1 MIYSLSDVFGGR
13 GQLAY
18 VVTGASHILF
28 LASGTLSPIMLITLW
43 WASLWNDSE
52 QLFVSQKNM
61 TRIVA
66 VLLCCMWCLSIIQ
79 HILET
84 KAIYGPAPPI
94 LMLLIMAACGSL
106 AIYFGFKF
114 AGRLREASKM
124 TVENGFS
131 RDKKWAKQLQS
142 AIRKTGIVV
151 VVLVV
156 TFILVFPVVISGMSG
171 AITVFFAFFLL
182 HLLAITIC
190 FVTLITI
197 IPPVSKLWLQK
208 K

>member
-52 QLFVSQKNM
+52 QFFVSQKNM
-61 TRIVA
+61 TRIIA
-66 VLLCCMWCLSIIQ
+66 VLLCCMWCLCIIQ

-84 KAIYGPAPPI
+84 KTTYGPTTFI
-94 LMLLIMAACGSL
+94 LALLIMSTL
-106 AIYFGFKF
+106 AILGIYFGFKF
-114 AGRLREASKM
+114 AARLREASKL

-131 RDKKWAKQLQS
+131 RDKKWEKQLQS
-142 AIRKTGIVV
+142 AIRKTGFVV
-151 VVLVV
+151 ITMAVI
-156 TFILVFPVVISGMSG
+156 FILFFPIVIAGFSG
-171 AITVFFAFFLL
+171 AIPVFFSFFLF
-182 HLLAITIC
+182 HLLALTVC

-197 IPPVSKLWLQK
+197 IPPVSKL
-208 K
+208 